1 MVEVC
6 RQLREV
12 LKEGDV
18 IGGRILRK
26 LFKLSRKLDTVPA
39 SAALGLLHMPWPEEI
54 PSGDS

>member
-1 MVEVC
+1 MVEVG

-18 IGGRILRK
+18 VGGCVLRK

-39 SAALGLLHMPWPEEI
+39 SVALGLLHMPWPEEI
-54 PSGDS
+54 PPGDS